1 MKTILKTDL
10 TVRDI
15 NEGFVYNEYEGK
27 GLFGWGG
34 KLTIQP
40 EYQRNYIMEEE
51 GIGADPDAEP
61 YDTQTK
67 LNEVPLEDMFDE
79 GEVVVEEVITD
90 DTNN

>member
-1 MKTILKTDL
+1 MEENNVLQEGQVVEVNYNKDL
-10 TVRDI
+10 V
-15 NEGFVYNEYEGK
+15 N
-27 GLFGWGG
+27 
-34 KLTIQP
+34 

>member
-1 MKTILKTDL
+1 MEENNVLHEGQVTEIDYDKDL
-10 TVRDI
+10 V
-15 NEGFVYNEYEGK
+15 EEYK
-27 GLFGWGG
+27 
-34 KLTIQP
+34 
-40 EYQRNYIMEEE
+40 RNYIMEEE

>member
-1 MKTILKTDL
+1 MEENNVLHEGQVVEIDYNKDL
-10 TVRDI
+10 VED
-15 NEGFVYNEYEGK
+15 YK
-27 GLFGWGG
+27 
-34 KLTIQP
+34 
-40 EYQRNYIMEEE
+40 RNYIMEEE

>member
-1 MKTILKTDL
+1 MEENNVLQEGQVIEVDYNKDL
-10 TVRDI
+10 VD
-15 NEGFVYNEYEGK
+15 
-27 GLFGWGG
+27 
-34 KLTIQP
+34 

>member
-1 MKTILKTDL
+1 MEENNVLQEGQVVEIDYNKDL
-10 TVRDI
+10 V
-15 NEGFVYNEYEGK
+15 EEYK
-27 GLFGWGG
+27 
-34 KLTIQP
+34 
-40 EYQRNYIMEEE
+40 RNYIMEEE

>member
-1 MKTILKTDL
+1 MEENNVLHEGQVVEIDYNKDL
-10 TVRDI
+10 V
-15 NEGFVYNEYEGK
+15 EEYK
-27 GLFGWGG
+27 
-34 KLTIQP
+34 
-40 EYQRNYIMEEE
+40 RNYIMEEE

>member
-1 MKTILKTDL
+1 MEENNVLHEGQVVEIDYNKDL
-10 TVRDI
+10 V
-15 NEGFVYNEYEGK
+15 EEYK
-27 GLFGWGG
+27 
-34 KLTIQP
+34 
-40 EYQRNYIMEEE
+40 RNYIMEEE

-79 GEVVVEEVITD
+79 GEVVVEEVITN

>member
-1 MKTILKTDL
+1 MDTNNVLQEGQIVEVDYNKDL
-10 TVRDI
+10 VD
-15 NEGFVYNEYEGK
+15 EYK
-27 GLFGWGG
+27 
-34 KLTIQP
+34 
-40 EYQRNYIMEEE
+40 RNYIMEEK

>member
-1 MKTILKTDL
+1 MEENNVLQEGQIVEIDYNKDL
-10 TVRDI
+10 VED
-15 NEGFVYNEYEGK
+15 YK
-27 GLFGWGG
+27 
-34 KLTIQP
+34 
-40 EYQRNYIMEEE
+40 RNYIMEEE

-67 LNEVPLEDMFDE
+67 LNEIPLEEMFDE

>member
-1 MKTILKTDL
+1 MEENNVLQEGQVVKIDYNKDL
-10 TVRDI
+10 VED
-15 NEGFVYNEYEGK
+15 YK
-27 GLFGWGG
+27 
-34 KLTIQP
+34 
-40 EYQRNYIMEEE
+40 RNYIMEEE

-67 LNEVPLEDMFDE
+67 LNEIPLEDMFDE

>member
-1 MKTILKTDL
+1 MEENNVLQEGQVVEIEYNKDL
-10 TVRDI
+10 VED
-15 NEGFVYNEYEGK
+15 YK
-27 GLFGWGG
+27 
-34 KLTIQP
+34 
-40 EYQRNYIMEEE
+40 RNYIMEEE

>member
-1 MKTILKTDL
+1 MDTNNVLQEGQIVEVDYNKDL
-10 TVRDI
+10 V
-15 NEGFVYNEYEGK
+15 N
-27 GLFGWGG
+27 
-34 KLTIQP
+34 

>member
-1 MKTILKTDL
+1 MEENNVLQEGQVVEIDYNKDL
-10 TVRDI
+10 V
-15 NEGFVYNEYEGK
+15 EEYK
-27 GLFGWGG
+27 
-34 KLTIQP
+34 
-40 EYQRNYIMEEE
+40 RNYIMEEE

-67 LNEVPLEDMFDE
+67 LNEIPLEEMFDE

>member
-1 MKTILKTDL
+1 MDTNNVLQEGQIVEVDYNKDL
-10 TVRDI
+10 V
-15 NEGFVYNEYEGK
+15 N
-27 GLFGWGG
+27 
-34 KLTIQP
+34 

-79 GEVVVEEVITD
+79 GEVLVEEVITD

>member
-1 MKTILKTDL
+1 MEENNVLQEGQVVEVDYNKDL
-10 TVRDI
+10 V
-15 NEGFVYNEYEGK
+15 N
-27 GLFGWGG
+27 
-34 KLTIQP
+34 

-79 GEVVVEEVITD
+79 GEVVVEEVITN

>member
-1 MKTILKTDL
+1 MEENNVPQEGQVVEINYNKDL
-10 TVRDI
+10 V
-15 NEGFVYNEYEGK
+15 EEYK
-27 GLFGWGG
+27 
-34 KLTIQP
+34 
-40 EYQRNYIMEEE
+40 RNYIMEEE

>member
-1 MKTILKTDL
+1 MEENNVLQEGQVVETD
-10 TVRDI
+10 
-15 NEGFVYNEYEGK
+15 YNK
-27 GLFGWGG
+27 DLVD
-34 KLTIQP
+34 

-51 GIGADPDAEP
+51 GIGAEPDAEP

-79 GEVVVEEVITD
+79 GEVVVEEVITN

>member
-1 MKTILKTDL
+1 MEENNVLQEGQVVEVDYNKDL
-10 TVRDI
+10 VD
-15 NEGFVYNEYEGK
+15 
-27 GLFGWGG
+27 
-34 KLTIQP
+34 

-79 GEVVVEEVITD
+79 GEVVVEEVITN

>member
-1 MKTILKTDL
+1 MEENNVLHEGQVVEIDYNKDL
-10 TVRDI
+10 V
-15 NEGFVYNEYEGK
+15 EEYK
-27 GLFGWGG
+27 
-34 KLTIQP
+34 
-40 EYQRNYIMEEE
+40 RNYIMEEE

-79 GEVVVEEVITD
+79 GEVVVEEVVTD

>member
-1 MKTILKTDL
+1 MDTNNVLKEGQIVEVDYNKDL
-10 TVRDI
+10 VD
-15 NEGFVYNEYEGK
+15 
-27 GLFGWGG
+27 
-34 KLTIQP
+34 

-51 GIGADPDAEP
+51 GIGADPDADP

>member
-1 MKTILKTDL
+1 MDTNNVLQEGQIVEVDYDKDL
-10 TVRDI
+10 VKD
-15 NEGFVYNEYEGK
+15 
-27 GLFGWGG
+27 
-34 KLTIQP
+34 
-40 EYQRNYIMEEE
+40 YQNNYIMEEE

-67 LNEVPLEDMFDE
+67 LNEVPLKDMFDE

>member
-1 MKTILKTDL
+1 MDTNNVLK
-10 TVRDI
+10 
-15 NEGFVYNEYEGK
+15 EGQVVEVDYNK
-27 GLFGWGG
+27 GLVD
-34 KLTIQP
+34 

>member
-1 MKTILKTDL
+1 MDTNNVLQEGQIIEVDYNKDL
-10 TVRDI
+10 V
-15 NEGFVYNEYEGK
+15 N
-27 GLFGWGG
+27 
-34 KLTIQP
+34 

>member
-1 MKTILKTDL
+1 MEENNVLQEGQVVEINYNKDL
-10 TVRDI
+10 V
-15 NEGFVYNEYEGK
+15 EEYK
-27 GLFGWGG
+27 
-34 KLTIQP
+34 I
-40 EYQRNYIMEEE
+40 NYIMEEE

>member
-1 MKTILKTDL
+1 MEENNVLQEGQVIEVDYNKDL
-10 TVRDI
+10 VD
-15 NEGFVYNEYEGK
+15 
-27 GLFGWGG
+27 
-34 KLTIQP
+34 

-79 GEVVVEEVITD
+79 GEVVMEEVITD